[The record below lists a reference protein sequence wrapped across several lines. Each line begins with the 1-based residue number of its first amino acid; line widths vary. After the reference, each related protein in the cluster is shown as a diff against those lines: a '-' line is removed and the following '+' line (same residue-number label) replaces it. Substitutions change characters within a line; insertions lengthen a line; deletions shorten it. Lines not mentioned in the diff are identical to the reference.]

1 MKIKSMILLMLF
13 VASVFTSCASAK
25 MSEDDIDWENT
36 RYCPIDKGG
45 YLPEKW
51 AKQYYKGEREFIN
64 GIYCCYYIIPL
75 PVGIPL
81 LIHGNKIIKKFTA
94 ESKKE
99 KYYIAY
105 QKQLAR
111 DEYEKEMKEKQM
123 QAEINNYMDSYKNS
137 K

>member
-1 MKIKSMILLMLF
+1 M
-13 VASVFTSCASAK
+13 
-25 MSEDDIDWENT
+25 
-36 RYCPIDKGG
+36 
-45 YLPEKW
+45 
-51 AKQYYKGEREFIN
+51 
-64 GIYCCYYIIPL
+64 
-75 PVGIPL
+75 